1 MKTYL
6 AIVLLSVTMPPLLL
20 FIASEISYQ
29 RCGKRVRYPLVASL
43 WLSCLLAYAYVGYVQ
58 TSLGCRAIV
67 GDCYLDGITFSF
79 IFWKDVLGFS
89 YLGVFLLSGSHL
101 IYQALRWVLTYFQ
114 GLVQQGGESGQ
125 E

>member
-6 AIVLLSVTMPPLLL
+6 AIVFLSATLPPILL
-20 FIASEISYQ
+20 FVASEISYL

-43 WLSCLLAYAYVGYVQ
+43 WLSCLLAYAYVAYVQ
-58 TSLGCRAIV
+58 VNLGCRAIL

-89 YLGVFLLSGSHL
+89 YLGVILLSGLHL
-101 IYQALRWVLTYFQ
+101 AYQSMRLALKYFLTLMEQ
-114 GLVQQGGESGQ
+114 GAERR
-125 E
+125 